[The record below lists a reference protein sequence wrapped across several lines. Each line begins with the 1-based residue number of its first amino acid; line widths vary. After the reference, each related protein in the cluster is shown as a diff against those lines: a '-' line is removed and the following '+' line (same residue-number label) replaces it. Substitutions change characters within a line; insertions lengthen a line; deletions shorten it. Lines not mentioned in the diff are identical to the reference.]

1 MLLVAVL
8 CWLAAGCTSAKT
20 TVTTTTATTSTAAS
34 SSAVPPPT
42 IAANSG
48 FVTRSGRQLLLD
60 GKQFRFVGANLYDA
74 AGSDRYSCN
83 AGNRLSDAALL
94 ATLRYLHD
102 SAGATVL
109 RFWAYQTYTA
119 GGTDFSGTDRFIAAA
134 RKAGLRVMPV
144 LEDGPG
150 DCSTG
155 KPGVSL
161 ADADG
166 GTWFAEGYKQ
176 PYGTARRS
184 YRDYVQVMAQHYRD
198 NPTIVAWT
206 MVNEAETPARDTA
219 DRPVLAAFAA
229 DVAAVIHAA
238 DPRHLVTLGT
248 QGNGAPGASGKDFAA
263 VYGQDGLDLT
273 EVHDWNR
280 YGSDTE
286 AMPGSKDGSLP
297 REDSA
302 QCRATDAKIA
312 CSFAIAQQLGKPIV
326 VGEAGVE
333 ATDAAGRARRADLLG
348 AKMKAAFAANASG
361 YLVWHLNRGAT
372 DNLDVIPGIQGQD
385 EPLFGVMS
393 GVAKGLQP

>member
-1 MLLVAVL
+1 MRDRGQHRRLTSRLRTAGTAALLSLSVVL
-8 CWLAAGCTSAKT
+8 AGC
-20 TVTTTTATTSTAAS
+20 
-34 SSAVPPPT
+34 
-42 IAANSG
+42 SG
-48 FVTRSGRQLLLD
+48 QSGSFVTRSGASLQID
-60 GKQFRFVGANLYDA
+60 GKPFRFVGFNLYDA
-74 AGSDRYSCN
+74 AASDIFSCSPST
-83 AGNRLSDAALL
+83 RLDDTQL
-94 ATLRYLHD
+94 ADMLRYIRD
-102 SAGATVL
+102 EAGATVV

-134 RKAGLRVMPV
+134 SKAGLRVMPV

-166 GTWFAEGYKQ
+166 GTWFTQGYKQ
-176 PYGTARRS
+176 PYGSARRS

-206 MVNEAETPARDTA
+206 MVNEAETTARDTA
-219 DRPVLAAFAA
+219 GRPVLAAFAA

-297 REDSA
+297 REDSD

-361 YLVWHLNRGAT
+361 YLVWHLNRGPT
-372 DNLDVIPGIQGQD
+372 DKLDVIPNEHD
-385 EPLFGVMS
+385 PLIGVMS

>member
-1 MLLVAVL
+1 MRDRGQHRRRTSRLRTAGTAALLSLSVVL
-8 CWLAAGCTSAKT
+8 AGC
-20 TVTTTTATTSTAAS
+20 
-34 SSAVPPPT
+34 
-42 IAANSG
+42 SG
-48 FVTRSGRQLLLD
+48 QSGSFVTRSGASLQID
-60 GKQFRFVGANLYDA
+60 EKPFRFVGFNLYDA
-74 AGSDRYSCN
+74 AASDIFSCSPST
-83 AGNRLSDAALL
+83 RLDDTQL
-94 ATLRYLHD
+94 ADMLRYIRD
-102 SAGATVL
+102 EAGATVV

-166 GTWFAEGYKQ
+166 GTWFTEGYKQ
-176 PYGTARRS
+176 PYGSARRS

-297 REDSA
+297 REDSD

-333 ATDAAGRARRADLLG
+333 ASEPAGRARRADLLG

-361 YLVWHLNRGAT
+361 YLVWHLNRGPT
-372 DNLDVIPGIQGQD
+372 DNLDVIPGTPGQD
-385 EPLFGVMS
+385 DPLFGVMS

>member
-1 MLLVAVL
+1 MRDRGQHRRLTSRLRTAGTAALLSLSVVL
-8 CWLAAGCTSAKT
+8 AGC
-20 TVTTTTATTSTAAS
+20 
-34 SSAVPPPT
+34 
-42 IAANSG
+42 SG
-48 FVTRSGRQLLLD
+48 QSGSFVTRSGASLQID
-60 GKQFRFVGANLYDA
+60 GKPFRFVGFNLYDA
-74 AGSDRYSCN
+74 AASDIFSCSPST
-83 AGNRLSDAALL
+83 RLDDTQL
-94 ATLRYLHD
+94 ADMLRYIRD
-102 SAGATVL
+102 EAGATVV

-134 RKAGLRVMPV
+134 SRAGLRVMPV

-166 GTWFAEGYKQ
+166 GTWFTQGYKQ
-176 PYGTARRS
+176 PYGSARRS

-206 MVNEAETPARDTA
+206 MVNEAETTARDTA
-219 DRPVLAAFAA
+219 GRPVLAAFAA

-297 REDSA
+297 REDSD

-361 YLVWHLNRGAT
+361 YLVWHLNRGPT
-372 DNLDVIPGIQGQD
+372 DKLDVIPNEHD
-385 EPLFGVMS
+385 PLIGVMS

>member
-1 MLLVAVL
+1 VPVRDRGQHRRRTSRLRTVGTAALLSLSVVL
-8 CWLAAGCTSAKT
+8 AGC
-20 TVTTTTATTSTAAS
+20 
-34 SSAVPPPT
+34 
-42 IAANSG
+42 SG
-48 FVTRSGRQLLLD
+48 QSGSFVTRSGPSLQID
-60 GKQFRFVGANLYDA
+60 GKPFRFVGFNLYDA
-74 AGSDRYSCN
+74 AASDIFSCSPST
-83 AGNRLSDAALL
+83 RLDDTQL
-94 ATLRYLHD
+94 ADMLSYIRD
-102 SAGATVL
+102 EAGATVV

-166 GTWFAEGYKQ
+166 GTWFTDGYKQ
-176 PYGTARRS
+176 PYGSARRS

-333 ATDAAGRARRADLLG
+333 ASDAAGRARRADLLG

-361 YLVWHLNRGAT
+361 YLVWHLNRGPT
-372 DNLDVIPGIQGQD
+372 DNLDVIPGTPGQG

>member
-1 MLLVAVL
+1 MRDRGQHRRRAPRLRTAGTAALVGLCVVL
-8 CWLAAGCTSAKT
+8 AGC
-20 TVTTTTATTSTAAS
+20 
-34 SSAVPPPT
+34 
-42 IAANSG
+42 SG
-48 FVTRSGRQLLLD
+48 QSGSFVTRSGPSLQID
-60 GKQFRFVGANLYDA
+60 GKPFRFVGFNLYDA
-74 AGSDRYSCN
+74 AASDIFSCSPTT
-83 AGNRLSDAALL
+83 RLDDTQL
-94 ATLRYLHD
+94 ADTLRYIRD
-102 SAGATVL
+102 EAGATVV

-134 RKAGLRVMPV
+134 RTAGLRVMPV

-161 ADADG
+161 TDADG
-166 GTWFAEGYKQ
+166 GTWFTEGYKQ

-206 MVNEAETPARDTA
+206 MVNEAETTARDTA

-286 AMPGSKDGSLP
+286 AMPGSTDGSLP
-297 REDSA
+297 REDSE
-302 QCRATDAKIA
+302 QCRTTDAKIA

-333 ATDAAGRARRADLLG
+333 ATDAPGRARRAELLG
-348 AKMKAAFAANASG
+348 AKMKSAFAANASG

-372 DNLDVIPGIQGQD
+372 DNLDVIPGIPGIQGQD
-385 EPLFGVMS
+385 EPLFGVMA